1 LASFECLENS
11 LATLGL
17 LAYRYFFCLSDL
29 KGMAEEKSLIGKF
42 KDGMEDREAELQILG
57 TFVRLGVVVWS
68 GFIISLNYLPL
79 PGMDNKQNNDITF
92 ITFVFTSALA
102 TFGIDTAKK
111 KEHKDKT
118 NNTAQHIIIETP
130 IKIEGVRD
138 RKVTKV

>member
-1 LASFECLENS
+1 
-11 LATLGL
+11 
-17 LAYRYFFCLSDL
+17 
-29 KGMAEEKSLIGKF
+29 MAEDKKNLIEKL
-42 KDGMEDREAELQILG
+42 KDGEEQIQVLG

-79 PGMDNKQNNDITF
+79 PGMDTKQNNDITF

-118 NNTAQHIIIETP
+118 NSATQHIIIETP
-130 IKIEGVRD
+130 IKIEGVD
-138 RKVTKV
+138 TKKVTKV

>member
-1 LASFECLENS
+1 
-11 LATLGL
+11 
-17 LAYRYFFCLSDL
+17 
-29 KGMAEEKSLIGKF
+29 MAEEKSLIGKF

-57 TFVRLGVVVWS
+57 PFVRLGVVVWS

-111 KEHKDKT
+111 KDHKEKPT
-118 NNTAQHIIIETP
+118 GATQHIIIETP
-130 IKIEGVRD
+130 IKIEGVD
-138 RKVTKV
+138 TNKVTKV

>member
-1 LASFECLENS
+1 
-11 LATLGL
+11 
-17 LAYRYFFCLSDL
+17 
-29 KGMAEEKSLIGKF
+29 MAEEKSLIGKF

-111 KEHKDKT
+111 KDHKDKPSGST
-118 NNTAQHIIIETP
+118 QHIIIETP
-130 IKIEGVRD
+130 IKIEGVD
-138 RKVTKV
+138 NKKVTKV

>member
-1 LASFECLENS
+1 
-11 LATLGL
+11 
-17 LAYRYFFCLSDL
+17 
-29 KGMAEEKSLIGKF
+29 MAEEKSLIGKF

-111 KEHKDKT
+111 KDHKEKPSGAT
-118 NNTAQHIIIETP
+118 QHIIIETP
-130 IKIEGVRD
+130 IKIEGVDNKR
-138 RKVTKV
+138 VTKV

>member
-1 LASFECLENS
+1 
-11 LATLGL
+11 
-17 LAYRYFFCLSDL
+17 
-29 KGMAEEKSLIGKF
+29 MAEENKSLVGKL

-111 KEHKDKT
+111 KEHKDKVSGAT
-118 NNTAQHIIIETP
+118 QHIIIETP
-130 IKIEGVRD
+130 IKIEGVD
-138 RKVTKV
+138 NKKVTKV

>member
-1 LASFECLENS
+1 MENEKK
-11 LATLGL
+11 GL
-17 LAYRYFFCLSDL
+17 V
-29 KGMAEEKSLIGKF
+29 GKL

-79 PGMDNKQNNDITF
+79 PGMDTKQNNDITF

-118 NNTAQHIIIETP
+118 NGATQTIIIETP
-130 IKIEGVRD
+130 IKIEGVD
-138 RKVTKV
+138 NKKVTKV

>member
-1 LASFECLENS
+1 
-11 LATLGL
+11 
-17 LAYRYFFCLSDL
+17 
-29 KGMAEEKSLIGKF
+29 MAEEESLIGKF

-111 KEHKDKT
+111 KDHKDKPSGAT
-118 NNTAQHIIIETP
+118 QHIIIETP
-130 IKIEGVRD
+130 IKIEGVD
-138 RKVTKV
+138 KNKVTKV

>member
-1 LASFECLENS
+1 
-11 LATLGL
+11 
-17 LAYRYFFCLSDL
+17 
-29 KGMAEEKSLIGKF
+29 MAEVKGVIGKL
-42 KDGMEDREAELQILG
+42 KEVAADKEEQLQVLG

-111 KEHKDKT
+111 KDHKDKASSAT
-118 NNTAQHIIIETP
+118 QHIIIETP
-130 IKIEGVRD
+130 IKIEGVD
-138 RKVTKV
+138 NKKVTKV